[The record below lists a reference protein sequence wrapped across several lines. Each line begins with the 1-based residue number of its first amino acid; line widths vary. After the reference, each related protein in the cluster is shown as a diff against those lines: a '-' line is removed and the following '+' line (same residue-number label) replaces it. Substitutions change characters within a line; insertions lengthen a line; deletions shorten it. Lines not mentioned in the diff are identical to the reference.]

1 MELTIHKKIVLS
13 VAILVSSFSAVAHN
27 HSNTFITTGL
37 GSAEFDIIDNVQN
50 VSASVDDEDYIFDI
64 GVGMQMDNIFYTANL
79 SFMEFDKYSVNN
91 IYATANYEFDTNHS
105 LRPYAGVILGIGEIE
120 YDVSGSKPSDDD
132 IIYGIQLG
140 VNYDIAS
147 NDKLSLYAQY
157 QRINYDFTTHIGPGD
172 SFKHDVLNNATFGV
186 RYKF

>member
-37 GSAEFDIIDNVQN
+37 GSADFSIIDNVQN

-105 LRPYAGVILGIGEIE
+105 FRPYAGVILGIGEIE

-140 VNYDIAS
+140 INYDIAN
-147 NDKLSLYAQY
+147 NDNLSLYGQY
-157 QRINYDFTTHIGPGD
+157 QRIKYDFTTHIGPDD

-186 RYKF
+186 RYKL